1 VSKAEASECS
11 LLLSELAT
19 ATAALNEGRF
29 EVEDILCRMRAA
41 GIVEPSSICSSSSS
55 SSSECDQPTRTEKQE
70 PEVVS
75 SAEGLPA
82 VLAALRGE
90 IAVCG
95 GKACCRKGDSDQIYE
110 ELVRHFEARE
120 GVSLVRCSCL
130 GQCKYAANVRLQ
142 LEEERRKPMV
152 VKGVELQTVQGI
164 TCPSLSVMAT

>member
-41 GIVEPSSICSSSSS
+41 GVVEPSSICSSSSS
-55 SSSECDQPTRTEKQE
+55 SECDQPKRTEKQE

-82 VLAALRGE
+82 VLAAVRGE
-90 IAVCG
+90 IAVCE

-110 ELVRHFEARE
+110 ELVSHFEARK

-130 GQCKYAANVRLQ
+130 GQCKYAASVRLQ
-142 LEEERRKPMV
+142 LEDERRKPMV